1 MGPPPHP
8 TRDLRRQRRWGGGTL
23 GPKVGGGGPCN
34 RGAPF
39 GLRVGGAPRGTG
51 GLTPRAWETGQWPSA
66 VAGPAIRRT
75 TEPHEILNSKASG
88 AWRNEMARVFWWG
101 VTGRLRPRGFW
112 LGGSATIK
120 PALETQGRSP
130 KKLVLTYVQR
140 FLKYKSDASSISSDI
155 LRYRPIS
162 SDILGYP
169 LWS

>member
-1 MGPPPHP
+1 MATYHLTKVPWEGTLVRWTLKVPPCHPTLDLRPERGSPPPTP
-8 TRDLRRQRRWGGGTL
+8 PGTFAGNVGGGGGTL

-51 GLTPRAWETGQWPSA
+51 GLTPRAWETGQWPTA

-101 VTGRLRPRGFW
+101 V
-112 LGGSATIK
+112 
-120 PALETQGRSP
+120 
-130 KKLVLTYVQR
+130 
-140 FLKYKSDASSISSDI
+140 
-155 LRYRPIS
+155 
-162 SDILGYP
+162 
-169 LWS
+169 